1 MSVQLNYSETEL
13 LSSHPFEGALVADG
27 RTCHGG
33 FDETGQYVSPRTLHR
48 SPAIVAWQDQHR
60 ATFGTDLLDIQLESF
75 PASYPNVAQT
85 RLLLRNGVTDPTVS
99 SLTRIGTVEGFGSFL
114 RYSIVPEL
122 QRHFD
127 DSIDGTASAHLDRG
141 LIEAHARDE
150 AGFGDEAGHN
160 LMWFAARDIAFEHPV
175 GEDQTAIMLERMG
188 ISRPGGGP
196 PDLAALRAQAVA
208 NRRLPDDIDFDLE
221 SLLERMVRLLL
232 IEISAFHIFRWAEEV
247 LGDTELCAGEGEA
260 ARLVSYIRS
269 DETPHVEYLKTVLTE
284 VRDRTLVGT
293 SGRRYSGAEIIN
305 TLWEPAVAD
314 HKGARRAEVLDLTW
328 REVRRAVAGRP
339 GADDLLEEFDALGDA
354 RRDDNG
360 AWTEGVDEVAA

>member
-1 MSVQLNYSETEL
+1 MSVQLTYSETEL
-13 LSSHPFEGALVADG
+13 LSSHPFEDALVADG

-33 FDETGQYVSPRTLHR
+33 FDETGTYVSPRTLHR
-48 SPAIVAWQDQHR
+48 APAIVAWQDQHR

-75 PASYPNVAQT
+75 PANYPNVAQT
-85 RLLLRNGVTDPTVS
+85 KLLIGHGVTDPTVA

-114 RYSIVPEL
+114 RYSIVPDL

-127 DSIDGTASAHLDRG
+127 DSIDGTAATHLDRG

-150 AGFGDEAGHN
+150 AGFDDEAGHN

-175 GEDQTAIMLERMG
+175 GEDQTARMLERMG

-196 PDLAALRAQAVA
+196 PDLAALRAHAMA
-208 NRRLPDDIDFDLE
+208 NRRLPDDIDFGLE

-247 LGDTELCAGEGEA
+247 LGDTELCAGDGEA

-284 VRDRTLVGT
+284 VRDRTLIGT
-293 SGRRYSGAEIIN
+293 SGRRYSGSEIISA
-305 TLWEPAVAD
+305 LWEPAVAE
-314 HKGARRAEVLDLTW
+314 HRGARRSEVLDLTW
-328 REVRRAVAGRP
+328 REVRRAVEGRSD
-339 GADDLLEEFDALGDA
+339 ADDLLEEFDALGDA
-354 RRDDNG
+354 RRDANG
-360 AWTEGVDEVAA
+360 AWTEGSTELAA

>member
-1 MSVQLNYSETEL
+1 MSVQLNYSEAEL

-33 FDETGQYVSPRTLHR
+33 FDADGTYLSPRTWHR
-48 SPAIVAWQDQHR
+48 SPAITAWQNQHR
-60 ATFGTDLLDIQLESF
+60 TTFGTDLLDIELESF

-85 RLLLRNGVTDPTVS
+85 KLLLRHGVTDPTVS
-99 SLTRIGTVEGFGSFL
+99 SVTRIGTVEGFGSFL
-114 RYSIVPEL
+114 RYSIVPDL

-127 DSIDGTASAHLDRG
+127 DSIDGTAAAHLDRG

-150 AGFGDEAGHN
+150 AGFDDEAGHN

-175 GEDQTAIMLERMG
+175 GEDQTALMLERMG

-196 PDLAALRAQAVA
+196 PDLAALRAQAMA
-208 NRRLPDDIDFDLE
+208 NRRLPNDIDFDVE

-232 IEISAFHIFRWAEEV
+232 IEISAFHIFRWAEAV

-260 ARLVSYIRS
+260 ARLVGYIRA

-293 SGRRYSGAEIIN
+293 SGRRYAGSEIISA
-305 TLWEPAVAD
+305 LWEPAVAE
-314 HKGARRAEVLDLTW
+314 HRGARLAEVLDLTW
-328 REVRRAVAGRP
+328 REVRRAVEGRSD
-339 GADDLLEEFDALGDA
+339 ADDLLEEFDRLGDA
-354 RRDDNG
+354 QRDANG
-360 AWTEGVDEVAA
+360 AWTEGSTEIAA